1 MGAPIQYRGGITRE
15 QWLMTEMR
23 TVACLMLD
31 ERITEEKQ
39 IVEHVVANNSF
50 QYPTERSLGSIARA
64 CTRRLNG
71 LSEDA
76 STRQRLQDLIAHGLP
91 DQAAQANLYAMIR
104 DNRILW
110 DFAATVLA
118 AKTRTCDAHL
128 TRSEISTFLESL
140 RTQDEHIATWSD
152 ATLNKIRIVIT
163 RCLAQCRRYDRKTQT
178 LLPLSIDPVL
188 EAAITT
194 NGDKAILPAF
204 GFEG

>member
-1 MGAPIQYRGGITRE
+1 MSAPIQYRGGITRE

-23 TVACLMLD
+23 TVARLMLD

-39 IVEHVVANNSF
+39 IVEHIVANNSF

-64 CTRRLNG
+64 CARRLNG

-76 STRQRLQDLIAHGLP
+76 STRQRLQELIAHGLP

-140 RTQDEHIATWSD
+140 RTQDEPIATWSD
-152 ATLNKIRIVIT
+152 ATGSAEHL
-163 RCLAQCRRYDRKTQT
+163 
-178 LLPLSIDPVL
+178 
-188 EAAITT
+188 
-194 NGDKAILPAF
+194 G
-204 GFEG
+204 GH